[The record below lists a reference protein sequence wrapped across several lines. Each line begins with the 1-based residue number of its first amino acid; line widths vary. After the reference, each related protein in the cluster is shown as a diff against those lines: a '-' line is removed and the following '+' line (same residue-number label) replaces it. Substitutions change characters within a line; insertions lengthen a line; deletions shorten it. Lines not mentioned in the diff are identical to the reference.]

1 MYQTYQ
7 YDDNNNIVVINEY
20 NDLFEAY
27 KSIDTNC
34 KIYNF
39 TDYYLA
45 LYNKY
50 STINELT
57 STYYN
62 RVKKIMDS
70 LHNLVSCNI
79 KDIIVLFVGTEEQ
92 ANTPYFMT
100 NDTKYIVDL
109 NNIIEEELDL
119 HIFIRKNP
127 KIIVNELK
135 DYFKNHIDDFL
146 YIVDTLIEYNLYDR
160 SDWRRKNNINVET
173 DLQHID
179 SYNNTDV
186 YNALKYNTLY
196 SSSEYDVLQNYIAD
210 LDYIIELFMNN
221 IYILKEL
228 QISKDLA
235 AILRYI

>member
-20 NDLFEAY
+20 NDIYEAY

-62 RVKKIMDS
+62 CIKKIMNS
-70 LHNLVSCNI
+70 LHGLITYDI
-79 KDIIVLFVGTEEQ
+79 KDIIVLFIGLEEVDM
-92 ANTPYFMT
+92 PYFII
-100 NDTKYIVDL
+100 NDAKYIVDL
-109 NNIIEEELDL
+109 NNIIEKELNL
-119 HIFIRKNP
+119 YIFIRKNP
-127 KIIVNELK
+127 QIIANELK